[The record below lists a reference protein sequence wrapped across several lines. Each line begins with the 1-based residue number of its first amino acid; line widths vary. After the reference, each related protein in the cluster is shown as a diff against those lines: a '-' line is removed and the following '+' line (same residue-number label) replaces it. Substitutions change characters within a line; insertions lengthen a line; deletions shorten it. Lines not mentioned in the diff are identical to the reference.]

1 MVFQVETLLEQLDTK
16 FDDMSKQILDRSEQV
31 DSLIASETYGCFLQF
46 Q

>member
-31 DSLIASETYGCFLQF
+31 DSLIVSETYGCFLQF